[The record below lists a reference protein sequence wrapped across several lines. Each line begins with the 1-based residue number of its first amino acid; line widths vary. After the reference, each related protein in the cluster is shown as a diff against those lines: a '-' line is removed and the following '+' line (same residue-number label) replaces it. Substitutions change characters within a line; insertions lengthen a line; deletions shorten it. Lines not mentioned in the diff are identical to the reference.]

1 MKVPYPMQA
10 AVSDQERHNQMAI
23 ATMQGFDRLQQ
34 SEMHGGTL
42 TIACYGPSLADTWQ
56 NIKGPVLSVSG
67 AHDFLIE
74 RGIIPTWHAD
84 MDPRPHKAKH
94 LEKPHKDVE
103 YLMATVCHPSAWKRL
118 KGYNVKLWH
127 VISSKHTYEW
137 VARFDGNNLL
147 VAGGSA
153 IGLAAVHLGGV
164 LGFRHFEIHGMDGS
178 YKDGTRHAGEHFGHV
193 HKSKVYEFDGR
204 EFRSSKI
211 MMNSLVEFINM
222 AKGFPFFA
230 VMHGDGLLQSIVE
243 KIDLENV
250 AVAGTYKA
258 SVVRTGEV
266 KFIEQAAA

>member
-1 MKVPYPMQA
+1 MRVPYPMSA
-10 AVSDQERHNQMAI
+10 AVAEEIRHNQMAI
-23 ATMQGFDRLQQ
+23 ATMQGFERMKMAD
-34 SEMHGGTL
+34 MHNGTL

-74 RGIIPTWHAD
+74 RGIVPTWHAD

-103 YLMATVCHPSAWKRL
+103 YLMATVCHPDAWARL

-127 VISSKHTYEW
+127 VISSKKTYEW
-137 VARFDGNNLL
+137 VSRYDADNIL

-164 LGFRHFEIHGMDGS
+164 LGFRHFEIHGMDGC
-178 YKDGTRHAGEHFGHV
+178 YRGDARHAGAHFGHPQ
-193 HKSKVYEFDGR
+193 KSKEYEIDGR
-204 EFRSSKI
+204 KFRSSKI
-211 MMNSLVEFINM
+211 MMNSMVEFFNM

-230 VMHGDGLLQSIVE
+230 VVHGDGLLQHIAH

-250 AVAGTYKA
+250 AIAGTYKA
-258 SVVRTGEV
+258 AIVRSGTVNFVE
-266 KFIEQAAA
+266 KAA